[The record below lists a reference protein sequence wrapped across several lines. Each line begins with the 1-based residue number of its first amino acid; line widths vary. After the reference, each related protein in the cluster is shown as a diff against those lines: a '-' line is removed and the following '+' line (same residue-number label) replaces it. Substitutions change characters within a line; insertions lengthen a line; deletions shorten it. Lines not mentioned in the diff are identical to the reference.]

1 MKNSIMITDAAT
13 RKAISDI
20 EDVINKI
27 EAISALA
34 IPSTADE
41 TTKRIIHT
49 INKITN
55 SYKRKT

>member
-1 MKNSIMITDAAT
+1 MRNSTRVQDVAT

-34 IPSTADE
+34 VPSDADE

-55 SYKRKT
+55 SYKRRT